1 MLNNKT
7 LTVFT
12 FLVFYTSL
20 VTAQNTI
27 NVKSPEIQYIG
38 KSIAVYEHH
47 SKRDLSINTI
57 DTINFNPQ
65 ISTSEVLR
73 LGESDSYFWLK
84 FKIKNCTDA
93 SLQLSIDQALI
104 NFLKLYKKVENN
116 KFISTEL
123 GEHLPFDQRN
133 YKHPVYIFDLNLK
146 KGDAATFYLQIKSDE
161 SNTLPIAISSK
172 QELQSYLT
180 NKDLFI
186 GCFLGLI
193 LVMFLYNLMLY
204 IKIKDTSYVYYI
216 LYLITIGLTQLS
228 VQGYTYKYLWPN
240 YPIIAQNNTIYLACF
255 TAVFALFFVQSFLK
269 TKTTNL
275 RFHNAINVL
284 SISFVIPILFLSFG
298 NFYWAFNSM
307 SILAALITLLI
318 LFVAYYYVYKGYTPA
333 LNFAL
338 GWTFLLLF
346 TVCFVL
352 RDIGVLPHNFL
363 TFNGVIIGSSLE
375 AIFLSFALADRINS
389 YRDDLLKTTIE
400 KEEILKRQ
408 NAKLED
414 SVQKRTQ
421 EIQLNLTKIEIQN
434 NEKEILLKEIHHRV
448 KNNLQ
453 IITSLLSLQ
462 NQTIEE
468 LRLKQIFTSSQMR
481 IKSMAIIHEILYQ
494 SDNFSII
501 NYQKYLNNLIDS
513 LLKSYAGPEQKI
525 SSSVKAEGIQFNLE
539 TAIPLGLMMNEVI
552 TNSIKHGFNGRK
564 SGHITIEITQIN
576 LKTYGMSIADDGN
589 GFKIQETKKKKQTL
603 GTKLITKLMRQ
614 LNGTVKLETSSSGT
628 TYYCDFE
635 TIS

>member
-84 FKIKNCTDA
+84 FKVKNYTDA

-240 YPIIAQNNTIYLACF
+240 YPIIAQNITIYLACF

-284 SISFVIPILFLSFG
+284 SISFIIPILFLSFG

>member
-84 FKIKNCTDA
+84 NQIKNYTDA

-240 YPIIAQNNTIYLACF
+240 YPNVAQNITIYLACF

-284 SISFVIPILFLSFG
+284 SISFIIPILFLSFG

-434 NEKEILLKEIHHRV
+434 NEKEILLKEIHHQV

>member
-7 LTVFT
+7 LTVFI
-12 FLVFYTSL
+12 FLVFYSSL
-20 VTAQNTI
+20 FIAQNTI

-38 KSIAVYEHH
+38 KSIALYEHDG
-47 SKRDLSINTI
+47 KRDLSINII
-57 DTINFNPQ
+57 DSINFNPQ

-84 FKIKNCTDA
+84 FKVKNYTDA

-240 YPIIAQNNTIYLACF
+240 YHIIAQNNTIYLACF

-284 SISFVIPILFLSFG
+284 SISFIIPILFLSFG

>member
-84 FKIKNCTDA
+84 FKVKNYTDA

-240 YPIIAQNNTIYLACF
+240 YPNVAQNITIYLACF

-284 SISFVIPILFLSFG
+284 SISFIIPILFLSFG